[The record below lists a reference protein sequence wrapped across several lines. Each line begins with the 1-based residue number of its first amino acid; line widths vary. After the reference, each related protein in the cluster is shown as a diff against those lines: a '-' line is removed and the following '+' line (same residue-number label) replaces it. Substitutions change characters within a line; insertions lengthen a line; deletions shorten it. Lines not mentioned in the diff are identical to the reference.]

1 MDNDI
6 LKFLIKI
13 YICLYVGLTKCDIN
27 QFGVREEKKLVID
40 DEKKK
45 REREWLKMA
54 RNDLTNKKWIL
65 ENYLQKIAVWLTCS
79 STQTSFSWNDELS
92 FLIMKIMEKI
102 IKIFCIP
109 ISLNY
114 IFGCL

>member
-13 YICLYVGLTKCDIN
+13 YICLYEGLTKCDIN
-27 QFGVREEKKLVID
+27 QFGVRKEKKIGD
-40 DEKKK
+40 RWWKKK

-65 ENYLQKIAVWLTCS
+65 EKYLQKIAVWLTCS

-92 FLIMKIMEKI
+92 FLIMKIMEK
-102 IKIFCIP
+102 
-109 ISLNY
+109 NY
-114 IFGCL
+114 KNFL

>member
-40 DEKKK
+40 DEKKNVK
-45 REREWLKMA
+45 E
-54 RNDLTNKKWIL
+54 ND
-65 ENYLQKIAVWLTCS
+65 
-79 STQTSFSWNDELS
+79 
-92 FLIMKIMEKI
+92 
-102 IKIFCIP
+102 
-109 ISLNY
+109 
-114 IFGCL
+114 

>member
-45 REREWLKMA
+45 NEREWLKMA
-54 RNDLTNKKWIL
+54 RNDLTDKKWIL
-65 ENYLQKIAVWLTCS
+65 KKAFAKNSSLTDTLFDTNIIFLKRWAILPYNQYYGKNYK
-79 STQTSFSWNDELS
+79 N
-92 FLIMKIMEKI
+92 FLY
-102 IKIFCIP
+102 
-109 ISLNY
+109 SNLA
-114 IFGCL
+114 